1 MAPPPPTEFPCQLT
15 LSIPLPSPTHAT
27 TTLRTISID
36 AELSPLVQRT
46 LAISP
51 SNASVLQVHYAAT
64 TNRMLRV
71 AVNGFFDSLG
81 VVLGVMEECDRDTV
95 LLPGGESVQ
104 GAQGVEEVK
113 V

>member
-1 MAPPPPTEFPCQLT
+1 MAPPPAPEFPCHLT
-15 LSIPLPSPTHAT
+15 LSIPLPSASHAT

-36 AELSPLVQRT
+36 AELSPLVQRS
-46 LAISP
+46 LSISP
-51 SNASVLQVHYAAT
+51 SNASVLCVHYAAT

-95 LLPGGESVQ
+95 MLPGGESVQ
-104 GAQGVEEVK
+104 GAQGVESVK